1 MYTYIGEDWVY
12 KNLVPPMNVEL
23 KHGQQYDIHIE
34 FDAQVVYINGVPIQT
49 KPKETRVVLPPE
61 YQAWIPYNP
70 ARFVKDWQPSG

>member
-1 MYTYIGEDWVY
+1 MCTYIGEDWTY
-12 KNLVPPMNVEL
+12 RNLMPPIDVEL

-34 FDAQVVYINGVPIQT
+34 TDAQVVYINGVPIQT
-49 KPKETRVVLPPE
+49 GPKEIRVVLPPD

>member
-34 FDAQVVYINGVPIQT
+34 SDPQMIYVNGVPIVT
-49 KPKETRVVLPPE
+49 ESVEVRVVLPPD

>member
-12 KNLVPPMNVEL
+12 KNLVPPMDVEL

-34 FDAQVVYINGVPIQT
+34 SDSQVVYINGVPIQT
-49 KPKETRVVLPPE
+49 QPAEVRVVLPPD

-70 ARFVKDWQPSG
+70 ARFIKDWQANG

>member
-34 FDAQVVYINGVPIQT
+34 SDSQMIYVNGVPKVT
-49 KPKETRVVLPPE
+49 ESVEVRVVLPPD

-70 ARFVKDWQPSG
+70 TRFAKDWQPSG

>member
-12 KNLVPPMNVEL
+12 KNLVPPMDVEL

-34 FDAQVVYINGVPIQT
+34 SDSHMIYVNDVPT
-49 KPKETRVVLPPE
+49 VTAPAEVRVVLPPE

-70 ARFVKDWQPSG
+70 VRFIKDWQPNG

>member
-12 KNLVPPMNVEL
+12 KNLVPPMDVEL

-34 FDAQVVYINGVPIQT
+34 SNAQTIYVNGVPMSTEAT
-49 KPKETRVVLPPE
+49 KIRVVLPPT

-70 ARFVKDWQPSG
+70 SRFLKDWQANG